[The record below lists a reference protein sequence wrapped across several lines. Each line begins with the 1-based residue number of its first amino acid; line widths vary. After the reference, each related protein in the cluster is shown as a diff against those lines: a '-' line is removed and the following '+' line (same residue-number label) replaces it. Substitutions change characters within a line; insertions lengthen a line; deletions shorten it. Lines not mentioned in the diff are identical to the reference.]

1 MCDDG
6 FESGGDVGSNVSS
19 DVGNTSSDIG
29 STSDD
34 TGTDYDGDLAITQS
48 MNPLTK

>member
-6 FESGGDVGSNVSS
+6 FESGGDVSSNVSS
-19 DVGNTSSDIG
+19 DVGDTSSDVG
-29 STSDD
+29 NTSDD
-34 TGTDYDGDLAITQS
+34 TGTDYDRDLVITQS